1 MVVLTNQYLQEE
13 HREAQGGTL
22 LEEMG
27 AWYSGWVAFECD
39 CRAKLVVEIE
49 STDRL
54 SQHLQECGVCGRSF
68 ARSRVD
74 TEKCQ
79 RK

>member
-1 MVVLTNQYLQEE
+1 MVVLTNQYIQEE
-13 HREAQGGTL
+13 PQEAQGGTL

-27 AWYSGWVAFECD
+27 AWDSGWVAFECD

-54 SQHLQECGVCGRSF
+54 SQHLQECGVCKKSF
-68 ARSRVD
+68 ARSSVG
-74 TEKCQ
+74 TEKRQ